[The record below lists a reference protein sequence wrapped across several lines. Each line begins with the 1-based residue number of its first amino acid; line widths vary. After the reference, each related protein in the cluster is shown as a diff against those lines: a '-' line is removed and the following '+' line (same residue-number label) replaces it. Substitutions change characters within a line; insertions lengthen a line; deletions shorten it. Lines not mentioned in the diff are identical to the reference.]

1 MNSRERFARIARRV
15 LPFEHH
21 FVKRMRLKR
30 MRLKRTR
37 LNTTRINT
45 TRLKT
50 TRLEALV
57 LADEGGNAVEK
68 SRLAD
73 HADEGNRKTC
83 SARMIPNLSAIV
95 QCAIG
100 VGNRAFG
107 KREQA

>member
-1 MNSRERFARIARRV
+1 
-15 LPFEHH
+15 
-21 FVKRMRLKR
+21 MRLKR
-30 MRLKRTR
+30 IRPK
-37 LNTTRINT
+37 T

-100 VGNRAFG
+100 VGNRGFG
-107 KREQA
+107 KREQPRLRQILLLPICQHDDRNARRDCRD